1 MIARI
6 AGKLEQVTET
16 QVLLDAQN
24 GLWYEVLIPRC
35 DLDHHSGHLGRE
47 VVLHTIHFFE
57 GDPTRG
63 QQQPRLIGFLTEE
76 AREFFR
82 LFTTVKGLGTR
93 KALRALVKP
102 AGQIAAAI
110 GAKDIATLKA
120 LPEIGPRSAE
130 RIVTELHDKVG
141 DYAQGSY
148 AGVSEPSRLSES
160 AQDAIIALVQL
171 GEKRPD
177 AQALVERV
185 VSVAP
190 ELDAPEEIL
199 QHVYRLKAGG

>member
-6 AGKLEQVTET
+6 AGKLEQVSET
-16 QVLLDAQN
+16 QVLLDTGG

-35 DLDHHSGHLGRE
+35 DLEHHSSRLGQE
-47 VVLHTIHFFE
+47 ILLHTIHYFE

-63 QQQPRLIGFLTEE
+63 QQQPRLIGFLTEQ

-102 AGQIAAAI
+102 VGQIAAAI
-110 GAKDIATLKA
+110 GAKDAGLLKA

-130 RIVTELHDKVG
+130 RIITELHDKVG
-141 DYAQGSY
+141 DYVEGTY
-148 AGVSEPSRLSES
+148 AGAPAQAELSE
-160 AQDAIIALVQL
+160 AAADAVIALIQL

-177 AQALVERV
+177 ARALVERV
-185 VSVAP
+185 AAVAP
-190 ELDAPEEIL
+190 ELQTPEEIL